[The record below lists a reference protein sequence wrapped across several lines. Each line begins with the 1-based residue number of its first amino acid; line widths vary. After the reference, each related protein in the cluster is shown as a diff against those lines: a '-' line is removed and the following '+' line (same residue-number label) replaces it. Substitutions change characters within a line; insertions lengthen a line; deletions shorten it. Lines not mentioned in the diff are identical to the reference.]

1 MRFRGPDHFNKILLS
16 VQVPHSRPACSL
28 GVSLPQVS
36 QGRLQNN
43 TMPDIPVGAQIFDLA
58 FHPTHPTVYT
68 ALLNGEI
75 KAFTYDEQGGYE
87 PKFTVQTSKKS
98 CRGLTMSE
106 DGAQLYAVGKGKAF
120 QWVLNSNL
128 ETETCVESCTP
139 LQYN

>member
-1 MRFRGPDHFNKILLS
+1 
-16 VQVPHSRPACSL
+16 
-28 GVSLPQVS
+28 
-36 QGRLQNN
+36 
-43 TMPDIPVGAQIFDLA
+43 MPDIPVGAQIFDLA
-58 FHPTHPTVYT
+58 FDPTHPTVYT

-87 PKFTVQTSKKS
+87 SKFTVRTSKKS

-128 ETETCVESCTP
+128 ETETCVEPCTP